1 MALAR
6 KKYYIKQGPGNV
18 ERLTGFF
25 ARVIYKPI
33 LIGPFHL
40 ISAPPP
46 LLRVRVRHP
55 MGPVVQR
62 WISANPVFK
71 FNPLFYFAYFCM
83 NINFKMSEKKTYI
96 DPDMVCEEIFLNL

>member
-1 MALAR
+1 MWR
-6 KKYYIKQGPGNV
+6 DWWV
-18 ERLTGFF
+18 FF
-25 ARVIYKPI
+25 ACVIYKPI
-33 LIGPFHL
+33 INWAIPFNKR
-40 ISAPPP
+40 PPR

-62 WISANPVFK
+62 WISANPIFK

-83 NINFKMSEKKTYI
+83 SINFKMSEKKTYI